1 MPLFTQ
7 LPRRSVYS
15 TSCLEE
21 VFSETQRQKG
31 RVPKTLL
38 FVRQLNLVLT
48 VLIAVLQL
56 VGFGFLLL
64 IELLLG
70 SLGVLFGLLAMRAG
84 RRTGGK
90 VIAAINVM
98 GLLTALLIL
107 LLVLFLLPSV

>member
-1 MPLFTQ
+1 VARIGDRLYRYNGARCFVAPLD
-7 LPRRSVYS
+7 LP
-15 TSCLEE
+15 C
-21 VFSETQRQKG
+21 FFG
-31 RVPKTLL
+31 
-38 FVRQLNLVLT
+38 RQLNLVLT

-98 GLLTALLIL
+98 GLLTALLTL